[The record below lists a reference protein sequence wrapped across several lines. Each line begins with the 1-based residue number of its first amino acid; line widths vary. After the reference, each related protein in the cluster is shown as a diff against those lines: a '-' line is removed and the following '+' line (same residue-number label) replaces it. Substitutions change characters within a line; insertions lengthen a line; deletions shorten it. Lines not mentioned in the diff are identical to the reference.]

1 MRHLVL
7 ALMIILLPLRGWI
20 GDTMA
25 TEMVS
30 SGVTHLQATTKTIA
44 DPTRQTGANPHSNH
58 ASQQQQQ
65 DVVVAQ
71 AVPDCA
77 GHGAAEGP
85 PGADTHCATCT
96 VCQACHTV
104 AFSLAAVHSVAVL
117 FPPTLPYSPAVSFA
131 SALAALGQK
140 PPIS

>member
-1 MRHLVL
+1 
-7 ALMIILLPLRGWI
+7 MIVLLPLRGWI
-20 GDTMA
+20 GDAMA

-30 SGVTHLQATTKTIA
+30 SGVTHLQTATKTVA
-44 DPTRQTGANPHSNH
+44 DHTHQTGANPHSDH
-58 ASQQQQQ
+58 ASQQE
-65 DVVVAQ
+65 DVVLAQ

-77 GHGAAEGP
+77 GHGAAEGT

-96 VCQACHTV
+96 VCQSCHTV
-104 AFSLAAVHSVAVL
+104 ALSPSAAHSVAVL
-117 FPPTLPYSPAVSFA
+117 SPPALPYSPAVSFA